1 MMHDR
6 RSQSRRITVA
16 ARRGTAYLLV
26 LVTVMIVT
34 IAGVTGAMAAQIA
47 RHAAELSNQSMHA
60 KLLAQTGLEFTLE
73 QIRQDENWLATWRD
87 VHEGVRL
94 VALDGNRIRLTMT
107 DLDGGDV
114 PSDHYEPVLITAEA
128 EIGQTRQR
136 LRVRLDPKPRPLPVL
151 ATAFYADR
159 SVYMDLTRIEADA
172 VVGGNADVTAL
183 LSDIYAPVRAGGLA
197 SGTLFHEGAQSYRS
211 TLAIPGWSL
220 VRARYE
226 PLAETIPFSQIPG
239 GVIEETVLSPAYN
252 PYGSTH
258 PEGIYLINHGSNSV
272 TIRNARIVGTLIFVG
287 SGTVTI
293 SESVHWAPAVRNM
306 PSILAQGEVHLRIS
320 DSPLREDNVGRSL
333 NPPGTPWQG
342 NEDHD
347 TYDVYPSLLTGLIYS
362 ASRVRFNGDVTIHG
376 LALSADRIRSD
387 RNVYITHDDIY
398 SRFPPPAFRTL
409 PHMQLVP
416 ESITYLVD

>member
-1 MMHDR
+1 MSTR
-6 RSQSRRITVA
+6 LSTARQRPYR

-47 RHAAELSNQSMHA
+47 RRAAELSNQAMQA
-60 KLLAQTGLEFTLE
+60 KLLAQTGLEYTLE
-73 QIRQDENWLATWRD
+73 QIRQDEQWLATWRD
-87 VHEGVRL
+87 DYGGQRL
-94 VALDGNRIRLTMT
+94 VALDGHRIRLIMT
-107 DLDGGDV
+107 DLDGGSL
-114 PSDHYEPVLITAEA
+114 PTDHYEPVLITAEA
-128 EIGQTRQR
+128 EVGQTRQR
-136 LRVRLDPKPRPLPVL
+136 LRLRIDPEPQPLPVL
-151 ATAFYADR
+151 TTAFYADR

-226 PLAETIPFSQIPG
+226 PESETIPFSQIPG
-239 GVIEETVLSPAYN
+239 GVIEEAVLSPAYN

-287 SGTVTI
+287 SGTVTV
-293 SESVHWAPAVRNM
+293 SDSVHWAPAVRNL
-306 PSILAQGEVHLRIS
+306 PIILAQGEVRLQTS

-347 TYDVYPSLLTGLIYS
+347 TYDVYPSVLNGLIYS

-376 LALSADRIRSD
+376 LVLSADRIRSD
-387 RNVYITHDDIY
+387 RDVSITHDDVY
-398 SRFPPPAFRTL
+398 HRFPPPAFRAL
-409 PHMQLVP
+409 PHMRLSP
-416 ESITYLVD
+416 ESVTYLVD